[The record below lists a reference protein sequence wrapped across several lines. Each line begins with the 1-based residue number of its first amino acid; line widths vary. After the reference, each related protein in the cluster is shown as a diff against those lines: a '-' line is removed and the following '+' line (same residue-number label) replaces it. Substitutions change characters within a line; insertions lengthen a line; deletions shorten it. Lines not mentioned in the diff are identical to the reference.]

1 MMRKFYNNYGG
12 SIGAGFPG
20 ADAVGQFET
29 KSTLGK
35 RLVAT
40 GLIFSVLFA
49 GCKKEQVVADETKL
63 TVNRQS
69 VANQALAEDEYFQMA
84 VIPDTQYYMS
94 EDSHDGKYYM
104 FQDQITWIRANK
116 TTSKISYVAHVG
128 DIVDD
133 GETDLNQWVKAKNE
147 IYKLETD
154 NIPYGLAVG
163 NHDQTPFGD
172 AGQGA
177 TNNGYGAYFGKSH
190 FTGKSWYGGAYG
202 SSDNNDN
209 HYDKFTANG
218 VNYLVLYIEFNE
230 PGYTTDSD
238 PTVRY
243 RADITT
249 DVSAWA
255 NGILATYPTYKAII
269 VSHSILKPSTSGN
282 HQDYNAATNNAAG
295 AFTPQGQQIYD
306 LIAKN
311 NANVFLM
318 LCGHKTGEGFLKT
331 NYNGHIIK
339 TYLAD
344 FQGRPAGGNG
354 NMRLMKFNKT
364 QQTLGVRTFA
374 PKSGPNI
381 LETDADSEFSDGLY
395 N

>member
-1 MMRKFYNNYGG
+1 MNKFYNFGNQ
-12 SIGAGFPG
+12 SFTVAR
-20 ADAVGQFET
+20 
-29 KSTLGK
+29 K
-35 RLVAT
+35 LVAT
-40 GLIFSVLFA
+40 AMIFPVLFA
-49 GCKKEQVVADETKL
+49 GCKKGADVTTDKQTLRDEK
-63 TVNRQS
+63 S
-69 VANQALAEDEYFQMA
+69 VASAAAAEDEYFQLA

-116 TTSKISYVAHVG
+116 TTSKIAYVAHVG

-133 GETDLNQWVKAKNE
+133 GETDLAQWVKAKNE

-177 TNNGYGAYFGKSH
+177 TNNGYGAYFGKAH
-190 FTGKSWYGGAYG
+190 FASKTWYGGAYG

-230 PGYTTDSD
+230 PGYTTDAD

-255 NGILATYPTYKAII
+255 NGVLATYSTYKAII

-282 HQDYNAATNNAAG
+282 HQDYNAATNNSAG

-311 NANVFLM
+311 NNNVFLM
-318 LCGHKTGEGFLKT
+318 LSGHKPGEAFLKT

-339 TYLAD
+339 SYLAD
-344 FQGRPAGGNG
+344 FQSRPVGGNG
-354 NMRLMKFNKT
+354 NMRLMKLNKT
-364 QQTLGVRTFA
+364 LQTLSVRTFA

-381 LETDADSEFSDGLY
+381 VETDADSEFSDGLY